1 MTMISNEQ
9 IALNVAI
16 EEMILD
22 YKAELYKMKK
32 KKNIYDYRIKMYEK
46 NIKKFT
52 QYSNTND
59 QLLEIRANLYLSTCD
74 EMIKKS
80 ERYIKDIAEEI
91 KEKEEYLKYEI
102 WNLLFETIN
111 NKIVNEN
118 TILSKNDLLIYA
130 IPSAKIYFKKQEII
144 ISDEERLYNFLIK
157 NKLEKDY
164 IDTNKKILF
173 NLLKD
178 HLYVCED
185 GSISNDDGLL
195 FDGVCL
201 SSPEIQIKL
210 NED

>member
-1 MTMISNEQ
+1 MISNEQ
-9 IALNVAI
+9 IALNVTI

-22 YKAELYKMKK
+22 YKSELYKFKK
-32 KKNIYDYRIKMYEK
+32 RKNLYDYRIKMYNN
-46 NIKKFT
+46 NIRKFT
-52 QYSNTND
+52 KYSNSNNAVM
-59 QLLEIRANLYLSTCD
+59 EIRANLYLRTCE
-74 EMIKKS
+74 EMIKQN
-80 ERYIKDIAEEI
+80 ERYINEIAEEG
-91 KEKEEYLKYEI
+91 KDKEEFLKHEI
-102 WNLLFETIN
+102 WALLFETIT
-111 NKIVNEN
+111 NKVINEN
-118 TILSKNDLLIYA
+118 TILSKNGYLIYSL
-130 IPSAKIYFKKQEII
+130 PSAKIYFKKQEII
-144 ISDEERLYNFLIK
+144 ISDEERLYNFLIR

-178 HLYVCED
+178 HLYICED

>member
-1 MTMISNEQ
+1 MISNEQ
-9 IALNVAI
+9 IALNVTI

-22 YKAELYKMKK
+22 YKSELYKFKK
-32 KKNIYDYRIKMYEK
+32 KKNIYDYRIKMYNN
-46 NIKKFT
+46 NIRKFT
-52 QYSNTND
+52 KYSNSSNAVM
-59 QLLEIRANLYLSTCD
+59 EIRASLYLRTCE
-74 EMIKKS
+74 EMIKQN
-80 ERYIKDIAEEI
+80 ERYINEIAEEGRD
-91 KEKEEYLKYEI
+91 KEEFLKHEI
-102 WNLLFETIN
+102 WALLFETIT
-111 NKIVNEN
+111 NKVINEN
-118 TILSKNDLLIYA
+118 TILSKNGYLIYSL
-130 IPSAKIYFKKQEII
+130 PSAKIYFKKQEII
-144 ISDEERLYNFLIK
+144 ISDEERLYNFLIR

-178 HLYVCED
+178 HLYICED

>member
-1 MTMISNEQ
+1 MISNEQ

-22 YKAELYKMKK
+22 YKAELYKIKK

>member
-1 MTMISNEQ
+1 MISNEQ

>member
-1 MTMISNEQ
+1 MISNEQ
-9 IALNVAI
+9 IALNVTI

-22 YKAELYKMKK
+22 YKSELYKFKK
-32 KKNIYDYRIKMYEK
+32 RKNLYDYRIKMYNN
-46 NIKKFT
+46 NIRKFT
-52 QYSNTND
+52 KYSNSNNAVM
-59 QLLEIRANLYLSTCD
+59 EIRANLYLRTCE
-74 EMIKKS
+74 EMIKQN
-80 ERYIKDIAEEI
+80 ERYINEIAEEG
-91 KEKEEYLKYEI
+91 KAKEEFLKHEI
-102 WNLLFETIN
+102 WALLFETIT
-111 NKIVNEN
+111 NKVINEN
-118 TILSKNDLLIYA
+118 TILSKNGYLIYSL
-130 IPSAKIYFKKQEII
+130 PSAKIYFKKQEII
-144 ISDEERLYNFLIK
+144 ISDEERLYNFLIR

-178 HLYVCED
+178 HLYICED

>member
-1 MTMISNEQ
+1 MISNEQ

-118 TILSKNDLLIYA
+118 TILSKNNLLIYA

-178 HLYVCED
+178 HLYICED
-185 GSISNDDGLL
+185 GSISNKDGLL

-201 SSPEIQIKL
+201 SNPEIQIKL